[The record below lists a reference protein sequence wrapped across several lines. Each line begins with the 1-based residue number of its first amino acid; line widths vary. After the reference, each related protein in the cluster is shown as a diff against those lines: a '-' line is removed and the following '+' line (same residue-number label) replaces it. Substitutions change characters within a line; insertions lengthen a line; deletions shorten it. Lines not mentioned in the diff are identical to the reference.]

1 MLGDSRSI
9 DVTTQTAAI
18 DMKWSR
24 VNIGRRLRPEAKNT
38 ATEGE
43 EHSAE
48 PGTIVSRSK
57 HLHRRVLQSNESE
70 SETSDQSNE
79 VQSKHAPQML

>member
-1 MLGDSRSI
+1 MLAGFRSI

-24 VNIGRRLRPEAKNT
+24 VNIGRRSRPEAKNT

-43 EHSAE
+43 EHSSE
-48 PGTIVSRSK
+48 PGTIVPRSK
-57 HLHRRVLQSNESE
+57 NLHRRVLQSNESE